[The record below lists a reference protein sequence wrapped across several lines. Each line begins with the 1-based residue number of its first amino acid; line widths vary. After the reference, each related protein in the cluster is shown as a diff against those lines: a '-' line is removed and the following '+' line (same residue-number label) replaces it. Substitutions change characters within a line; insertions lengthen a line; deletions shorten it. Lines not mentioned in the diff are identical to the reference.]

1 MVFIRY
7 EFDYAD
13 SRFGLLTPRRIE
25 ITNFSRGRI
34 GPDKQ
39 PEFLLGGRIT
49 FEYGAF
55 TRFAVDT
62 PDASIMPPL
71 KH

>member
-13 SRFGLLTPRRIE
+13 SRFGFLTPKRIE
-25 ITNFSRGRI
+25 ITNYGRGRI
-34 GPDKQ
+34 GADKQ

-55 TRFAVDT
+55 TRFVVDT
-62 PDASIMPPL
+62 PDASIMPPV

>member
-13 SRFGLLTPRRIE
+13 SRFGLLTPRRIV
-25 ITNFSRGRI
+25 ITTTAAGRI
-34 GPDKQ
+34 GVDKQ

-49 FEYGAF
+49 FEYGAV
-55 TRFAVDT
+55 TRFTVDT